1 MGSERARAMPVTDT
15 KTYQNNSSRFA
26 AENENLNPEGGEQ
39 RPEATGL
46 QPVSQRVDK
55 SDKPIPSVVGRAFSG
70 WSI

>member
-1 MGSERARAMPVTDT
+1 MGSERARAMPESNT

-26 AENENLNPEGGEQ
+26 AENENLNPEGEQ

-46 QPVSQRVDK
+46 QPVSPPVDK